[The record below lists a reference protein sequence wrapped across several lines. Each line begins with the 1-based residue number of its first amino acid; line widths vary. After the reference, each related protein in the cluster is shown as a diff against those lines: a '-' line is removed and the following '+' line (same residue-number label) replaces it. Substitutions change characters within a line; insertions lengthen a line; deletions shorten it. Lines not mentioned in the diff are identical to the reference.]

1 MFAALGWRVAN
12 ESSGQW
18 TSYLHCRRSTPESLL
33 IPTEWCGALQRK
45 TAAVT
50 AFLRPHSQNY
60 AIIRQISPNPDK
72 DRTNLGLPQQVA
84 SKYAGK
90 RLLIVDDDADMRLL
104 LAEYFRRLGFQV
116 EEHEDGAAALEP
128 ATIGRFDCFIF
139 DVSMPGMTGFE
150 LLKRVR
156 DRGVQTPALFLTA
169 HDALDY
175 KVAGY
180 ESGGD
185 DYLAKPF
192 SPRELEFRVEALLRR
207 TSTLP
212 PERDTERVEVGGLVI
227 DKRRHEVIRQ
237 GVRIDLTPLEFQIL
251 ELLASEPGRAWSRN
265 ALLDRV
271 WSTEYEGYQRNIDP
285 HINRLRKKLETDPK
299 NPRYVL
305 TVRGVG
311 YKLNE
316 AP

>member
-1 MFAALGWRVAN
+1 MPTGTNV
-12 ESSGQW
+12 GQ
-18 TSYLHCRRSTPESLL
+18 PEH
-33 IPTEWCGALQRK
+33 
-45 TAAVT
+45 VT
-50 AFLRPHSQNY
+50 
-60 AIIRQISPNPDK
+60 
-72 DRTNLGLPQQVA
+72 

-116 EEHEDGAAALEP
+116 EECESGTAALDP
-128 ATIGRFDCFIF
+128 ATRGRFDCFIL

-175 KVAGY
+175 KVAGF
-180 ESGGD
+180 EAGAD

-192 SPRELEFRVEALLRR
+192 SPRELEYRVEALLRR
-207 TSTLP
+207 AGPLAGAK
-212 PERDTERVEVGGLVI
+212 DDERVEVGDLVI
-227 DKRRHEVIRQ
+227 DKRRHEVVRQ
-237 GVRIDLTPLEFQIL
+237 GTRIDLTPLEFQIL

>member
-1 MFAALGWRVAN
+1 LV
-12 ESSGQW
+12 Q
-18 TSYLHCRRSTPESLL
+18 TP
-33 IPTEWCGALQRK
+33 P
-45 TAAVT
+45 VT
-50 AFLRPHSQNY
+50 
-60 AIIRQISPNPDK
+60 
-72 DRTNLGLPQQVA
+72 

-90 RLLIVDDDADMRLL
+90 RLLIVDDDADMRSL

-116 EEHEDGAAALEP
+116 VEHESGAAALEP
-128 ATIGRFDCFIF
+128 ATTGKFDCFIF
-139 DVSMPGMTGFE
+139 DVSMPEMTGFD

-156 DRGVQTPALFLTA
+156 ARGVQTPALFLTA

-192 SPRELEFRVEALLRR
+192 SPRELEYRVEALLRR
-207 TSTLP
+207 TSVIQP
-212 PERDTERVEVGGLVI
+212 SSDEDRVEVGDLVV
-227 DKRRHEVIRQ
+227 DKRRHEVVRQ
-237 GVRIDLTPLEFQIL
+237 GVRVDLTPLEFQIL

-285 HINRLRKKLETDPK
+285 HINRLRKKLELDPK

>member
-1 MFAALGWRVAN
+1 
-12 ESSGQW
+12 
-18 TSYLHCRRSTPESLL
+18 
-33 IPTEWCGALQRK
+33 
-45 TAAVT
+45 
-50 AFLRPHSQNY
+50 
-60 AIIRQISPNPDK
+60 
-72 DRTNLGLPQQVA
+72 LGLPQQVA

-116 EEHEDGAAALEP
+116 EEHENGADAVEP

-139 DVSMPGMTGFE
+139 DVSMPGMSGFE

-156 DRGVQTPALFLTA
+156 ERGVQTPALFLTA

-192 SPRELEFRVEALLRR
+192 SPRELEYRVEALLKR
-207 TSTLP
+207 TGAVQPTNDS
-212 PERDTERVEVGGLVI
+212 ERVEVGGLVI

-316 AP
+316 APE

>member
-1 MFAALGWRVAN
+1 M
-12 ESSGQW
+12 GQP
-18 TSYLHCRRSTPESLL
+18 S
-33 IPTEWCGALQRK
+33 
-45 TAAVT
+45 
-50 AFLRPHSQNY
+50 
-60 AIIRQISPNPDK
+60 
-72 DRTNLGLPQQVA
+72 QVA
-84 SKYAGK
+84 SKFAGK
-90 RLLIVDDDADMRLL
+90 RLLIVDDETDMRLL

-116 EEHEDGAAALEP
+116 EERESGTAALEP
-128 ATIGRFDCFIF
+128 ATSGKFDCFIF
-139 DVSMPGMTGFE
+139 DVSMSGMSGFD

-156 DRGVQTPALFLTA
+156 ERGVQTPTLFLTA

-180 ESGGD
+180 EAGAD
-185 DYLAKPF
+185 DYLGKPF
-192 SPRELEFRVEALLRR
+192 SPRELELRIEALLRR
-207 TSTLP
+207 TSTVQP
-212 PERDTERVEVGGLVI
+212 DSDGERVQVGGLVI
-227 DKRRHEVIRQ
+227 DKRRHEVIRE
-237 GVRIDLTPLEFQIL
+237 GERIDLTPLEFQIL

-265 ALLDRV
+265 DLLDRV

>member
-1 MFAALGWRVAN
+1 M
-12 ESSGQW
+12 
-18 TSYLHCRRSTPESLL
+18 
-33 IPTEWCGALQRK
+33 
-45 TAAVT
+45 
-50 AFLRPHSQNY
+50 
-60 AIIRQISPNPDK
+60 
-72 DRTNLGLPQQVA
+72 RT
-84 SKYAGK
+84 
-90 RLLIVDDDADMRLL
+90 L
-104 LAEYFRRLGFQV
+104 LAEYFRRLGFDV
-116 EEHEDGAAALEP
+116 DERESGAAALEP
-128 ATIGRFDCFIF
+128 ATRGGFDCFIF
-139 DVSMPGMTGFE
+139 DVSMRGMSGFE
-150 LLKRVR
+150 LLKSVR

-180 ESGGD
+180 EAGGD
-185 DYLAKPF
+185 DYLGKPF
-192 SPRELEFRVEALLRR
+192 SPRELELKVEALLKR
-207 TSTLP
+207 TGAVHV
-212 PERDTERVEVGGLVI
+212 EANNERVQVGDLVI

-237 GVRIDLTPLEFQIL
+237 GQRIDLTPLEFQIL

-265 ALLDRV
+265 DLLDRV

>member
-1 MFAALGWRVAN
+1 MA
-12 ESSGQW
+12 QQ
-18 TSYLHCRRSTPESLL
+18 P
-33 IPTEWCGALQRK
+33 Q
-45 TAAVT
+45 VT
-50 AFLRPHSQNY
+50 
-60 AIIRQISPNPDK
+60 
-72 DRTNLGLPQQVA
+72 

-90 RLLIVDDDADMRLL
+90 RLLIADDDSDMRVL

-116 EEHEDGAAALEP
+116 DERESGQAALE
-128 ATIGRFDCFIF
+128 AAMGGRFDCFIF
-139 DVSMPGMTGFE
+139 DVSMPGMSGFD

-156 DRGVQTPALFLTA
+156 DRGIQTPALFLTA
-169 HDALDY
+169 HDALAD
-175 KVAGY
+175 KVAGF
-180 ESGGD
+180 EAGAD

-192 SPRELEFRVEALLRR
+192 SPRELEYRVEALLRR
-207 TSTLP
+207 SGATVEL
-212 PERDTERVEVGGLVI
+212 RDEQRIEVGDLII
-227 DKRRHEVIRQ
+227 DKRRHEVLRE
-237 GVRIDLTPLEFQIL
+237 GERVDLTPLEFQIL

-271 WSTEYEGYQRNIDP
+271 WSTDYEGYQRNIDP

-316 AP
+316 NP

>member
-1 MFAALGWRVAN
+1 M
-12 ESSGQW
+12 GQQ
-18 TSYLHCRRSTPESLL
+18 P
-33 IPTEWCGALQRK
+33 Q
-45 TAAVT
+45 VT
-50 AFLRPHSQNY
+50 
-60 AIIRQISPNPDK
+60 
-72 DRTNLGLPQQVA
+72 

-90 RLLIVDDDADMRLL
+90 RLLIADDDSDMRVL

-116 EEHEDGAAALEP
+116 DERESGQAALE
-128 ATIGRFDCFIF
+128 AAMAGRFDCFIF
-139 DVSMPGMTGFE
+139 DVSMPGMSGIE

-156 DRGVQTPALFLTA
+156 DRGIQTPALFLTA
-169 HDALDY
+169 HDALSD
-175 KVAGY
+175 KVAGF
-180 ESGGD
+180 EAGAD

-192 SPRELEFRVEALLRR
+192 SPRELEYRVEALLRR
-207 TSTLP
+207 SGITAEP
-212 PERDTERVEVGGLVI
+212 KDEERIEVGDLII
-227 DKRRHEVIRQ
+227 DKRRHEVLRD
-237 GVRIDLTPLEFQIL
+237 GSRIDLTPLEFQIL

-271 WSTEYEGYQRNIDP
+271 WSTDYEGYQRNIDP

-316 AP
+316 TP